1 MLVNESKLIVWNHD
15 FKIRLKSIYK
25 LVNIIRNKII
35 NNFFIKIERNNF
47 LIKKV
52 YKMVVITENLI
63 FENINRSVL
72 NLKNKNITSIK
83 IDDFSS
89 LYNLTDLDLSNNRL
103 RYIGLEFSNP
113 VNLKRLDLSRD
124 LIKIYQ

>member
-89 LYNLTDLDLSNNRL
+89 LYNLTDLDI
-103 RYIGLEFSNP
+103 YIM
-113 VNLKRLDLSRD
+113 
-124 LIKIYQ
+124 Q

>member
-1 MLVNESKLIVWNHD
+1 MLVNESKLIVWKHD

-113 VNLKRLDLSRD
+113 VNLKRLDLSRN

>member
-1 MLVNESKLIVWNHD
+1 
-15 FKIRLKSIYK
+15 
-25 LVNIIRNKII
+25 
-35 NNFFIKIERNNF
+35 
-47 LIKKV
+47 
-52 YKMVVITENLI
+52 MVVITENLI

>member
-113 VNLKRLDLSRD
+113 VNLKRLDLSRN